1 MSGMFIGI
9 DVSKLKLDA
18 AATVDGLAMVSRKTV
33 DNNAKGWRALSEWAR
48 RHARKLKLS
57 GIHYVFEST
66 GIYGHA
72 LLEFL
77 EEEPDAIVSMVNP
90 MQIKG
95 FGTSLLKRTKTDK
108 ADAELIAR
116 FAAIMKPLANERIPS
131 ELKELKALVRH
142 HRYLM
147 DRRAEVR
154 QRMEGVTNP
163 DILSSM
169 EDSIENDSRQIKE
182 IERKIRAHIGRH
194 PGLKRDVE
202 LLKSI
207 PGISDT
213 TAHLLLCEMH
223 AARKEGK
230 LSRKAQT
237 AHAGLAPMQRQSGSS
252 VRGKTKLCKAGNA
265 RIRKG
270 LYFPAVTA
278 IKCNVAVSEFYGRLV
293 SNGKSK
299 MVALTAAMRKLL
311 GIAIGVLNNQ
321 TPFDQQWHKQ
331 KPA

>member
-1 MSGMFIGI
+1 MSRMYIGI

-18 AATVDGLAMVSRKTV
+18 AATADGAAIVSRKTV
-33 DNNAKGWRALSEWAR
+33 DNNAKGWRALSEWAK
-48 RHARKLKLS
+48 RHSRKLKLS
-57 GIHYVFEST
+57 DIHYCFEST
-66 GIYGHA
+66 GIYGHP

-77 EEEPDAIVSMVNP
+77 EEQPDAIVSMVNP
-90 MQIKG
+90 RQIKG
-95 FGTSLLKRTKTDK
+95 FGASLLTRTKTDK

-142 HRYLM
+142 HQYLV
-147 DRRAEVR
+147 DRRAEVKR
-154 QRMEGVTNP
+154 RMEGVTNA

-169 EDSIENDSRQIKE
+169 ENAIANDSGQIKE
-182 IERKIRAHIGRH
+182 IEQKISAHIKRH
-194 PGLKRDVE
+194 SGLKRDVD

-207 PGISDT
+207 PGIADT

-237 AHAGLAPMQRQSGSS
+237 AHAGLAPQQRQSGSS
-252 VRGKTKLCKAGNA
+252 VRGKTRLCKAGNG
-265 RIRKG
+265 RLRKG

-278 IKCNVAVSEFYGRLV
+278 IKRNVAVSEFYGRLV
-293 SNGKSK
+293 SNGKSR
-299 MVALTAAMRKLL
+299 MVALAAAMRKLL
-311 GIAIGVLNNQ
+311 VIAIGVLNNQ
-321 TPFDQQWHKQ
+321 TPFDPQWQKQ